1 MFNFGLHKAGASELR
16 LEAPEKNATKSG
28 WTAAFRRWR
37 VSAGLGLGLASLAAA
52 LPGLAHAQVILQLD
66 LALWTRFKGT
76 AVALLQDV
84 QPNGDGLL
92 RANRT
97 NVNNYNASDQIG
109 AGSWLRLATIARDQE
124 AMQKGLRAIEVT
136 LSGSLPDGSF
146 VHVER
151 LDNTR
156 VRRVTGLRGKYLDAS
171 LLGDFCL
178 GLLVADA
185 GQPISAEYG
194 RRNSPP
200 LARSLRSLKFQAQA
214 LLQFS
219 ASRPDQLMTMAGMFH
234 SCGLLLKDQKAQAMA
249 IAFAQQATK
258 NTTYSGVWTF
268 GGKTDTSLAAS
279 TNKAALDLMS
289 LKYEYTSKQ
298 RIEEIVGMTA
308 SWLLERIDSDGELNS
323 KGNAYSCVSK
333 RAFDSKLSGIN
344 LRDLLFSL
352 YRGGFYLDR
361 GDMLGAAEKVVNRLN
376 ANNVPDGFCF
386 FRA

>member
-1 MFNFGLHKAGASELR
+1 MFNFGLRKTRDFEPKLAIL
-16 LEAPEKNATKSG
+16 PEGMIGNG
-28 WTAAFRRWR
+28 IGRAFRRLR
-37 VSAGLGLGLASLAAA
+37 LNAGLSLGLTSLVA
-52 LPGLAHAQVILQLD
+52 LFPGLAEAQVILQLD

-92 RANRT
+92 RANKS

-136 LSGSLPDGSF
+136 LVGSLPDGSF

-151 LDNTR
+151 LDSTR

-200 LARSLRSLKFQAQA
+200 LARTLRSLKFQAQA

-219 ASRPDQLMTMAGMFH
+219 ASRPDQLMTIAGMFH

-249 IAFAQQATK
+249 IAFAQQAAK

-279 TNKAALDLMS
+279 TNKAAIDLLS
-289 LKYEYTSKQ
+289 LKYDDTSKQ
-298 RIEEIVGMTA
+298 RIEEIIGMTS
-308 SWLLERIDSDGELNS
+308 SWILERIDSDGELNS
-323 KGNAYSCVSK
+323 KGNAYSCVAT

-352 YRGGFYLDR
+352 YRGGFYFDR

-376 ANNVPDGFCF
+376 ANDVPDGFCF

>member
-1 MFNFGLHKAGASELR
+1 MFSFGLHARQAVQTGSRSESPQRSGFRSLR
-16 LEAPEKNATKSG
+16 LAS
-28 WTAAFRRWR
+28 
-37 VSAGLGLGLASLAAA
+37 GLGLAMLASA
-52 LPGLAHAQVILQLD
+52 LPGLAQAQVILQLD
-66 LALWTRFKGT
+66 LALWTRFQGT

-84 QPNGDGLL
+84 QPSNDGLL
-92 RANRT
+92 RENKA

-136 LSGSLPDGSF
+136 LAGALPDGSF

-151 LDNTR
+151 LDQSR

-200 LARSLRSLKFQAQA
+200 LARALRSVKFQAQA
-214 LLQFS
+214 LLQF
-219 ASRPDQLMTMAGMFH
+219 AGSRPDQLMTIAGMFH
-234 SCGLLLKDQKAQAMA
+234 SCGLLLKDQSAQAMA
-249 IAFAQQATK
+249 IAFAQQAAR
-258 NTTYSGVWTF
+258 NTTYAGVWTF

-279 TNKAALDLMS
+279 TNKAAIDLLA
-289 LKYEYTSKQ
+289 LKYDDTSKQ
-298 RIEEIVGMTA
+298 RIEEIIGMTS

-323 KGNAYSCVSK
+323 KGNAYSCVAK
-333 RAFDSKLSGIN
+333 RTFDNQLSGIN

-352 YRGGFYLDR
+352 YRGGFYFDR
-361 GDMLGAAEKVVNRLN
+361 GDLLGAAEKVVGRLN
-376 ANNVPDGFCF
+376 GNNVPDGFCF